1 MVPCAPARVRFT
13 AAERWTANVQSE
25 AYLKSLEPLV
35 KRLQEDVPQ
44 VRPSAALAA
53 VAASPCP
60 ALRKAELAVRLGTV
74 VSLSCRAAGS
84 L

>member
-1 MVPCAPARVRFT
+1 VRFT

-44 VRPSAALAA
+44 ARPSAALAA
-53 VAASPCP
+53 LAASPVRLSLQT
-60 ALRKAELAVRLGTV
+60 AAELAECLGTA
-74 VSLSCRAAGS
+74 VSLSCCFAGS

>member
-1 MVPCAPARVRFT
+1 M
-13 AAERWTANVQSE
+13 QSE

-44 VRPSAALAA
+44 VRPSAALSAL
-53 VAASPCP
+53 AASPCP
-60 ALRKAELAVRLGTV
+60 ALRKAAELAVRLGTI
-74 VSLSCRAAGS
+74 VSLSCRVAGS